1 MNSNHPEDSR
11 VDPSHSSATASAL
24 PSLTEVPA
32 PERVPRLERSLG
44 WAAIFLLAFFLAVI
58 VYMLGY
64 GVVLGFDYAMQGV
77 LEPDPNAIERQILQ
91 HIASPGGVV
100 GVYLMQCVVMLPL
113 VYLAAHFP
121 QQSWRETLGFNRF
134 SVSVLGYWGLVL
146 LGFLVVEY
154 VLNRALQI
162 DPGEF
167 MRSLSGTKHLPVTL
181 VLIICAPVL
190 EELIFRGYFFK
201 AWRHTRL
208 GLSGTLLLTSLLFT
222 GLHAGQYGWSILAMI
237 FTLSIILGLARE
249 KSGSV
254 WVPIII
260 HALNNAV
267 AAVTVVYLGL
277 L

>member
-1 MNSNHPEDSR
+1 MNSNRPEDSR
-11 VDPSHSSATASAL
+11 VDLYQPPVAVAIPSSVA
-24 PSLTEVPA
+24 VPA
-32 PERVPRLERSLG
+32 PEQLPQLGRSLG
-44 WAAIFLLAFFLAVI
+44 WAAIFLLAFFLAAI
-58 VYMLGY
+58 LYMVGY
-64 GVVLGFDYAMQGV
+64 GAALGFDYAVQGV
-77 LEPDPNAIERQILQ
+77 LEPDPAVMEREILQ
-91 HIASPGGVV
+91 HIGSPGGIV
-100 GVYLMQCVVMLPL
+100 GVYLMQLVLMLPL

-134 SVSVLGYWGLVL
+134 KVSVLGYWMLVL

-154 VLNRALQI
+154 VLNRLLAI
-162 DPGEF
+162 DPGDF

-181 VLIICAPVL
+181 VIIICAPIL

-222 GLHAGQYGWSILAMI
+222 GLHAGQYGWSILAML
-237 FTLSIILGLARE
+237 FTFSIILGLARE

-260 HALNNAV
+260 HALNNSV